1 MRIKPLPPLN
11 SLVAFEA
18 AARYLSFTQAAEELN
33 VTQGAISR
41 QIKHLEDYLGR
52 ALFIRSK
59 RSLVLTPTGN
69 EYYQSIE
76 PALLSISATTGN
88 IIQWKGDQ
96 QVTVFISNAM
106 ASFWLFP
113 RFNEF
118 QAANPQVDLR
128 ILAVD
133 SIRGVRNSEFDIAL
147 FYSRTPPQEF
157 DATPLFS
164 ETVFPVC
171 SPSYLQKHP
180 EISDPHQLS
189 NGTLLSLDI
198 NEDWVTWAD
207 WFKQSNIT
215 PAVGT
220 GRKLNI
226 NNYLLVI
233 QAALNG
239 QGLALGWSNLVD
251 DYLASGLLVCP
262 IDLTMKTQS
271 QFYMLQPPQVSRPKK
286 GVECFRKWLISIIE
300 ETQPKANT

>member
-1 MRIKPLPPLN
+1 MRMKPLPPLN

-18 AARYLSFTQAAEELN
+18 AARYLSFTQAAAELN

-52 ALFIRSK
+52 ALFIRDK
-59 RSLVLTPTGN
+59 RSLILTPTGN

-76 PALLSISATTGN
+76 PALLSISATTSN
-88 IIQWKGDQ
+88 IIQWQGEQ
-96 QVTVFISNAM
+96 QVTVMTTNAM
-106 ASFWLFP
+106 ASFWLLP
-113 RFNEF
+113 RFSEF
-118 QAANPQVDLR
+118 QAAHPEIDLR

-133 SIRGVRNSEFDIAL
+133 SIRGIRNSEFDIAL
-147 FYSRTPPQEF
+147 FYCRTPPQGL

-171 SPSYLQKHP
+171 SPRYLQQHP
-180 EISDPHQLS
+180 EIADPNKISH
-189 NGTLLSLDI
+189 GTLLSLDI
-198 NEDWVTWAD
+198 SEDWVTWSD
-207 WFKQSNIT
+207 WFRQTNIT
-215 PAVGT
+215 PTAGT

-262 IDLTMKTQS
+262 VDLTMKTQS
-271 QFYMLQPPQVSRPKK
+271 QFYMLQPPQIFRQKK
-286 GVECFRKWLISIIE
+286 GVECFRKWLVSIME
-300 ETQPKANT
+300 EAKAKTWP